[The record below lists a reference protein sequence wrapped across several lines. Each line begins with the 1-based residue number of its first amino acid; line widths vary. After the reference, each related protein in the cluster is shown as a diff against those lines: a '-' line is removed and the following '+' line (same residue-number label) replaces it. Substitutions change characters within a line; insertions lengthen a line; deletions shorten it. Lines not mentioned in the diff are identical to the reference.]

1 MVENTTGFAVDA
13 SETVWHIKF
22 VQPGNRFAKELNEK
36 IPELET
42 FIEMQTLTVH
52 AFGKFEQ
59 GLKVVF
65 DDEHAPYIPDTM
77 SELKN
82 TLYHIKDRIYE
93 SGTTDEQFDLIR
105 AIDSLLDYIDQ
116 TNDQPGIE
124 EGFYHTIFDE
134 DRYPENPGLQKI
146 IDKLRTALS
155 NAQIGGTV
163 SGEYKHNHKEI
174 ILYTRNINP
183 TVEDYLSVFA
193 HEFFHAF
200 HHFYL
205 DEMRSR
211 EKLNK
216 YYHSVVLESLATF
229 FQIKFL
235 YHIKLLDKADELQ
248 RSIRKHSPIF
258 YPYSGCRDLLN
269 RNRDFIR
276 VFELHDDFEQA
287 LKNLVTWREAEIILK
302 KDLKKDKKHN
312 IFNDDVLNSGDIK
325 GASVNISGRKGGNSS
340 RDNTKY
346 DFNGLKKLSK
356 GKTVYEVVKKYVEDN
371 PTVTED
377 ELRNAFPDSIRSS
390 DHTSR
395 SGGVIKNYNDENID
409 ISRFSKPPISLSDS
423 TQIGVSNQF
432 TLETMNKF
440 IEKAKDA
447 GYTII
452 VST

>member
-1 MVENTTGFAVDA
+1 MVENTTGFVVDA

-77 SELKN
+77 SELKGA
-82 TLYHIKDRIYE
+82 LHQIKGRINE
-93 SGTTDEQFDLIR
+93 AEMTKAQSDIR
-105 AIDSLLDYIDQ
+105 YAIDYLLDYIE
-116 TNDQPGIE
+116 QPNNEPGFE

-146 IDKLRTALS
+146 IDELRKALYK
-155 NAQIGGTV
+155 AQIGGTV

-211 EKLNK
+211 ENLNK

-269 RNRDFIR
+269 RNRDFIQ

-302 KDLKKDKKHN
+302 KDLKKNKKHN

-340 RDNTKY
+340 GTELIFLPDEDAYKH
-346 DFNGLKKLSK
+346 DILKNRRAYIMLIYSSGKVRITAWDAHKL
-356 GKTVYEVVKKYVEDN
+356 
-371 PTVTED
+371 TEKS
-377 ELRNAFPDSIRSS
+377 SIR
-390 DHTSR
+390 
-395 SGGVIKNYNDENID
+395 GNIM
-409 ISRFSKPPISLSDS
+409 SKP
-423 TQIGVSNQF
+423 F
-432 TLETMNKF
+432 WKNKESEGL
-440 IEKAKDA
+440 IKVIASVKLDL
-447 GYTII
+447 T
-452 VST
+452 VDVM